1 METQYTSI
9 ALVQFLS
16 EIICAY
22 WAQTTSR
29 NGCLWFFLGWFFAP
43 VTGIMLICK
52 NARETPLEMS

>member
-29 NGCLWFFLGWFFAP
+29 NTWLWFFLG
-43 VTGIMLICK
+43 
-52 NARETPLEMS
+52 